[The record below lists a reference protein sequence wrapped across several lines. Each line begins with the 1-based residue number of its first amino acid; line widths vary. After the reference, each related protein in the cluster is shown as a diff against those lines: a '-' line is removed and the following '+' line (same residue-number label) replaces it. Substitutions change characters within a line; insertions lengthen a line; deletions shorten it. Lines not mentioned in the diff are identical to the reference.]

1 MRHNSESS
9 IHNEA
14 FSAGGKKND
23 SSLQSVA
30 TAELLL
36 AIKLVREKDSCR
48 CNMFLSSSKGRERE
62 TE

>member
-1 MRHNSESS
+1 MRHSVL
-9 IHNEA
+9 A
-14 FSAGGKKND
+14 KKNGG
-23 SSLQSVA
+23 SSQSVA

-48 CNMFLSSSKGRERE
+48 RNMFLSSSKGRERE